1 MLDKKFE
8 EPKQVE
14 RLYEWS
20 ELDEAITRTY
30 EMSMRLRESGSVGVN
45 SECRVSLEHLQKLL
59 RIEEAFFSAI
69 YLPLYSSST
78 GLNIAT

>member
-14 RLYEWS
+14 RLCEWS
-20 ELDEAITRTY
+20 ELDEAITRTH
-30 EMSMRLRESGSVGVN
+30 EMSMRTTQVERSVY
-45 SECRVSLEHLQKLL
+45 LEHLQKLL
-59 RIEEAFFSAI
+59 EIEEAFFSAI
-69 YLPLYSSST
+69 CLPRYWTST